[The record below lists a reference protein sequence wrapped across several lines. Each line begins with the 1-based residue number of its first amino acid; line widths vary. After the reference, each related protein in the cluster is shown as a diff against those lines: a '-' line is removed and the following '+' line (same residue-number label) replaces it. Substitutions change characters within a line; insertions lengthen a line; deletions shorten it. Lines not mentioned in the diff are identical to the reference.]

1 MHELALTEGIL
12 SIVSSEQKKSGFSR
26 VLEIDLCIGE
36 YSGVIP
42 SCIEEFFPLAAK
54 ETAAENARLVMK
66 PVKAEFECRAC
77 GFRGPLEKHGAS
89 LRFSGPSR
97 KARGQLPK
105 LRQHGDPDDGRPGI
119 LCGKPDCRIVSFQ

>member
-42 SCIEEFFPLAAK
+42 GCIEEFFPLAAK

-77 GFRGPLEKHGAS
+77 GFRGPLEKHGA
-89 LRFSGPSR
+89 
-97 KARGQLPK
+97 
-105 LRQHGDPDDGRPGI
+105 
-119 LCGKPDCRIVSFQ
+119 CCPDCGSTEIRMTAGREFYVENLIVE

>member
-54 ETAAENARLVMK
+54 GTAAENARLMMNT
-66 PVKAEFECRAC
+66 VKAEFECMDC
-77 GFRGPLEKHGAS
+77 GFRGTPDQH
-89 LRFSGPSR
+89 
-97 KARGQLPK
+97 KACCPTCGSTAIRMTA
-105 LRQHGDPDDGRPGI
+105 GREFYVEN
-119 LCGKPDCRIVSFQ
+119 LIVE

>member
-12 SIVSSEQKKSGFSR
+12 SIVSSEQKKSGFTR

-66 PVKAEFECRAC
+66 PVKAAFECRDC

-89 LRFSGPSR
+89 CPTCGSTEIRMT
-97 KARGQLPK
+97 A
-105 LRQHGDPDDGRPGI
+105 GREFYVEN
-119 LCGKPDCRIVSFQ
+119 LIVE

>member
-42 SCIEEFFPLAAK
+42 S
-54 ETAAENARLVMK
+54 
-66 PVKAEFECRAC
+66 
-77 GFRGPLEKHGAS
+77 
-89 LRFSGPSR
+89 
-97 KARGQLPK
+97 
-105 LRQHGDPDDGRPGI
+105 
-119 LCGKPDCRIVSFQ
+119 